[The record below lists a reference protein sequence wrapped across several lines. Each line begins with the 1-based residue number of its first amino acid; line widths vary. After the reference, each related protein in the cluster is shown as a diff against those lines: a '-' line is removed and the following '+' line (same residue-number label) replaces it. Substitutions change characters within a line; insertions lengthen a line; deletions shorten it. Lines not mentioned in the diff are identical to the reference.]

1 MRDLFYSLLLPFCL
15 LAAVLL
21 PGAAAAQ
28 SGSRIHLHPHDAN
41 RVFSEIDLAEQN
53 GKITPEEAILEKYR
67 YVFNPEA
74 MSMTTVSDDRPPV
87 KCLLPLEL
95 DYLHLKSRNRLSPS
109 SVNEIDGYTSYPQ
122 INHEESYLSDSGN
135 FIFYYETDGV
145 HAVPTDDL
153 NTNGVPDY
161 VEQAAFAADSS
172 YRYQVEQAGFVDFL
186 KTDPYQIYFENFNF
200 YGVTNSSGST
210 SFIRI
215 HNNFDGFPPNGH
227 PEGDRTGSLY
237 VTIAH
242 EIKHAIQYET
252 NRWDGDAGSFDW
264 IEMDATMME
273 EVVFDDVNDYYNYIK
288 FDFESDQPSSQS
300 IFGNTRAATPG
311 AYWHV
316 SWMLYFHESFGIDF
330 WVNLWEQFIPD
341 RTKPFLDAVAVEL
354 GNRGLSLNL
363 EHIKN
368 HTWHM
373 AAGPEFST
381 VNFGFEERFDYP
393 NSSFYP
399 EQLNF
404 LPDVVEG
411 FTLNPY
417 AAQYIRAVP
426 AVFADGQPN
435 FRLESTHP
443 GVGLG
448 VIGYFRDGTARREIA
463 LNPSSTE
470 QSIQTTWNWNE
481 LDKIAVAVVNTN
493 PDEVSD
499 YSLEMTSTAP
509 EEDLIA
515 QNYPNPFNNST
526 RITFAITENRTVRLD
541 IFDTVGRRVQ
551 TLLNEQLDAGYHTV
565 PFDASGL
572 ASGVYFYRIT
582 SGSFASSKKMIL
594 VK

>member
-15 LAAVLL
+15 I
-21 PGAAAAQ
+21 AAALFPAAATAQ
-28 SGSRIHLHPHDAN
+28 SQSGIHLHPHDPN
-41 RVFSEIDLAEQN
+41 RVFAEIELAEKY
-53 GKITPEEAILEKYR
+53 GTITAEEALLEKYR
-67 YVFNPEA
+67 YVFNPDA
-74 MSMTTVSDDRPPV
+74 MTLPTVTESRSPV

-95 DYLHLKSRNRLSPS
+95 DYHRLKTRNRLSPS
-109 SVNEIDGYTSYPQ
+109 SVDEIERYTNYPQ
-122 INHEESYLSDSGN
+122 TNHQQSYLSDSGN

-145 HAVPTDDL
+145 HAVPSDDL
-153 NTNGVPDY
+153 NTNGIPDY

-186 KTDPYQIYFENFNF
+186 KTDPYEIYFENFNF

-215 HNNFDGFPPNGH
+215 HNNFDGFPPNAH
-227 PEGDRTGSLY
+227 PEGDRIGSLY

-273 EVVFDDVNDYYNYIK
+273 EVVFDNVNDYYNYIK
-288 FDFESDQPSSQS
+288 FDFDSDQPSSQS
-300 IFGNTRAATPG
+300 IFGNTRTATPG

-316 SWMLYFHESFGIDF
+316 SWMLYFYEALGIDF
-330 WVNLWEQFIPD
+330 WVSLWEQFIPD
-341 RTKPFLDAVAVEL
+341 RTKPFLDAVADEL
-354 GNRGLSLNL
+354 DSRGLSLGL

-373 AAGPEFST
+373 TAGPDNSA

-393 NSSFYP
+393 NSTFYS
-399 EQLNF
+399 EELNF
-404 LPDVVEG
+404 LPDIVEG

-417 AAQYIRAVP
+417 AAQYIRAIP
-426 AVFADGQPN
+426 ASFADGQPS
-435 FRLESTHP
+435 FRLESTRP

-448 VIGYFRDGTARREIA
+448 VMGYFRDGSVLRELA
-463 LNPSSTE
+463 LNPVSTE
-470 QSIQTTWNWNE
+470 QSVQTAWNWNE
-481 LDKIAVAVVNTN
+481 LDRIAIAVVNTN
-493 PDEVSD
+493 PDEVAN
-499 YSLEMTSTAP
+499 YTLEMTSTAP

-526 RITFAITENRTVRLD
+526 RITFALTESRTVKLD
-541 IFDTVGRRVQ
+541 IYDSLGRRVQ
-551 TLLNEQLDAGYHTV
+551 TLLDEQLNAGYHTV
-565 PFDASGL
+565 PFNASGL

-582 SGSFASSKKMIL
+582 SDNFASSKKMIL